1 MRTDDH
7 STVGRRFQR
16 YGEVA
21 VPAGG
26 KFTLID
32 DYGHHPVEM
41 AATLAAAVPTAMLA
55 TDAIARIMAAQATR
69 AQRRAA
75 ADWVIYND
83 GLDLAGLRQ
92 EVLSISAWLQL

>member
-1 MRTDDH
+1 MFDIPLLVESGRWRPQLDAVLVVDCEE
-7 STVGRRFQR
+7 STQVQR
-16 YGEVA
+16 VSARNG
-21 VPAGG
+21 
-26 KFTLID
+26 
-32 DYGHHPVEM
+32 
-41 AATLAAAVPTAMLA
+41 LAP
-55 TDAIARIMAAQATR
+55 DAIARIMAAQATR